1 MTAQPPREPPAPRP
15 WQKEDT
21 RDLGF
26 GSRVARASRMRLL
39 NQDGSFNVRR
49 RGLSIF
55 ESLSLFHTLL
65 TTPWWVFH
73 LIVLAGFLLYNAL
86 FAAAYLF
93 CGEGALSGIAPASP
107 FERFLELFF
116 FSVQTS
122 TTLGYGHVIPLSTA
136 ANILSSFEVAAG
148 LLGFALV
155 TGMMFARVSRPS
167 ANIVFSRQAVVA
179 PYQGS
184 GALMFRLANRRNI
197 ELLDVNVVV
206 TLSRFEGEGE
216 NRKRRFYE
224 LPLARESVR
233 IFPLNWTIVHPM
245 DEQSPLHGTTRES
258 FAASGAEILVLLT
271 ATDET
276 FSQIVHARTS
286 YRGEEI
292 VWGAKFSDMFSVS
305 PEGAIT
311 VDLHRIHDVE
321 PSALTS

>member
-1 MTAQPPREPPAPRP
+1 L
-15 WQKEDT
+15 QKEDT

-26 GSRVARASRMRLL
+26 GSRVARASRRRLL

-86 FAAAYLF
+86 FAAAYMV
-93 CGEGALSGIAPASP
+93 CGEGALSGIAAASP

-122 TTLGYGHVIPLSTA
+122 TTLGYGHVIPLSAA
-136 ANILSSFEVAAG
+136 ANILSSFEVTAG

-167 ANIVFSRQAVVA
+167 ANIVFSRHAVVA

-184 GALMFRLANRRNI
+184 GALMFRLANRRSI
-197 ELLDVNVVV
+197 ELLDVNVAV

-224 LPLARESVR
+224 LALSRESVR

-245 DEQSPLHGTTRES
+245 DEQSPLHGTTREA

-286 YRGEEI
+286 YTGEEI
-292 VWGAKFSDMFSVS
+292 VWGARFSDMFSVS
-305 PEGAIT
+305 SEGTIT
-311 VDLHRIHDVE
+311 VDLHRIHNVE
-321 PSALTS
+321 PSTLPL